1 MKCAPSKKMFLSILK
16 DMVSHVFNNGS
27 NGGSNGKVL
36 PMNKNG
42 NPERHIKHTFD
53 INNTLLDK
61 DFGLYVE
68 DYFNERLCFERKR
81 TERSQNPFL
90 IMLLNI
96 ERLQDNKSEITGELT
111 SILFSSTRE
120 TDIKGWYKYDAIIG
134 VIFTEMNGLDKETIK
149 HKILQNMYQNLSVE
163 QMKKIEISF
172 HLFPEKDNE
181 KKSNRPPDLRLYP
194 DISKRT
200 SSNRNRLI
208 FKRAVDITGSIAG
221 FIIFAP
227 FFIIIPI
234 LIKLTSK
241 GPVLFRQERI
251 GLNGEKFT
259 FLKFRSMHINND
271 PKIHREYIEKLIK
284 EQKGYDDKNGAVDQN
299 RVYKITNDP
308 RVTPI
313 GSFLRKTSLDEL
325 PQFINVLKGDMSL
338 VGPRPPIHYE
348 LNNYDI
354 WHRRRILEVRPG
366 ITGLWQVKGRSS
378 TTFNEMVRLDIKYI
392 REWSVW
398 LDIMILI
405 QTPLAVLGGK
415 GAY

>member
-1 MKCAPSKKMFLSILK
+1 MPST
-16 DMVSHVFNNGS
+16 
-27 NGGSNGKVL
+27 L
-36 PMNKNG
+36 P
-42 NPERHIKHTFD
+42 T
-53 INNTLLDK
+53 
-61 DFGLYVE
+61 
-68 DYFNERLCFERKR
+68 
-81 TERSQNPFL
+81 
-90 IMLLNI
+90 
-96 ERLQDNKSEITGELT
+96 T

-120 TDIKGWYKYDAIIG
+120 TDIKGWYRYDAVIG

-149 HKILQNMYQNLSVE
+149 HKILQNMYQGLSVE

-181 KKSNRPPDLRLYP
+181 KKSNRPLDLRLYP
-194 DISKRT
+194 DVSKRT
-200 SSNRNRLI
+200 SSKRNRIIL
-208 FKRAVDITGSIAG
+208 KRAVDIIGSISG
-221 FIIFAP
+221 LIIFSP

-271 PKIHREYIEKLIK
+271 PKIHQEYIEKLIK

-348 LNNYDI
+348 MNNYDV

-398 LDIMILI
+398 LDIIILI